1 MNIVVCVKQVMDPD
15 TPISA
20 FIVDEAEKK
29 VIPAQGIPP
38 VVNGYC
44 ENAVEAALQIRD
56 QQGEGTVT
64 ILSLGT
70 DFVMDVMKK
79 PLSMGADK
87 MILIQDESASNL
99 DASGIVN
106 VLSAAINKIS
116 DVDLVLCG
124 QQASDWDNA
133 HIPMGLAEN
142 LELPCITSALNIE
155 HTEDK
160 LIVQSALPDGYQTF
174 EAPLR
179 SLITCLL
186 YTSPSPRDRG

>member
-56 QQGEGTVT
+56 QQGEGTIT

-70 DFVMDVMKK
+70 DFVMVVMKK

-106 VLSAAINKIS
+106 ILSAAINKIP

-124 QQASDWDNA
+124 QQASD
-133 HIPMGLAEN
+133 
-142 LELPCITSALNIE
+142 
-155 HTEDK
+155 
-160 LIVQSALPDGYQTF
+160 
-174 EAPLR
+174 
-179 SLITCLL
+179 
-186 YTSPSPRDRG
+186 

>member
-1 MNIVVCVKQVMDPD
+1 MDPD

-56 QQGEGTVT
+56 QQGEGTIT

-70 DFVMDVMKK
+70 DFVMVVMKK

-106 VLSAAINKIS
+106 ILSAAINKIP

-124 QQASDWDNA
+124 QQASD
-133 HIPMGLAEN
+133 
-142 LELPCITSALNIE
+142 
-155 HTEDK
+155 
-160 LIVQSALPDGYQTF
+160 
-174 EAPLR
+174 
-179 SLITCLL
+179 
-186 YTSPSPRDRG
+186 